1 MPRPKRPFDA
11 VDVDDVKK
19 VKSVEPSYSYKV
31 VEREP
36 EDNSEDVDD
45 PVVKSPRV
53 AAVSSPKLQYSIT
66 TTNTA
71 SRAPA
76 SLLSG
81 PPDNEFVSVVSVPM
95 PCMLCNDKS
104 GAKLRLGQNN
114 IEVTE
119 HYKLCLY
126 NLGILQ
132 EIVEPGPENTT
143 EDGQVLD
150 TFGKRFQY
158 KCLVRDCEKSK
169 RTAKSMS
176 YKEFVFHC
184 YQFHGVMKRSL
195 TAAQKLAKAAD
206 KEKYERLIT
215 TVCDVPGRNLGDP
228 EFRIDEIHDCLLCNG
243 VFKETNKENKEAKG
257 MRLNLC
263 VTRNHYALCM
273 HDDEEG
279 LAFYKKMY
287 PLPEERPDTIHQF
300 KCQEE
305 ECLKDKRFR
314 QGVNYKQFASHN
326 ALYHGGLDMFLE
338 QHPRQEMRDMVD
350 KLRCSKVPDR
360 CYVPDHY
367 GC

>member
-1 MPRPKRPFDA
+1 M
-11 VDVDDVKK
+11 
-19 VKSVEPSYSYKV
+19 
-31 VEREP
+31 
-36 EDNSEDVDD
+36 
-45 PVVKSPRV
+45 
-53 AAVSSPKLQYSIT
+53 
-66 TTNTA
+66 
-71 SRAPA
+71 
-76 SLLSG
+76 G
-81 PPDNEFVSVVSVPM
+81 
-95 PCMLCNDKS
+95 
-104 GAKLRLGQNN
+104 
-114 IEVTE
+114 
-119 HYKLCLY
+119 
-126 NLGILQ
+126 
-132 EIVEPGPENTT
+132 
-143 EDGQVLD
+143 
-150 TFGKRFQY
+150 
-158 KCLVRDCEKSK
+158 

-228 EFRIDEIHDCLLCNG
+228 DFRIDEIHDCLLCNG

-279 LAFYKKMY
+279 LAFYKK
-287 PLPEERPDTIHQF
+287 
-300 KCQEE
+300 
-305 ECLKDKRFR
+305 
-314 QGVNYKQFASHN
+314 FASHN

>member
-1 MPRPKRPFDA
+1 MGNITNCVCITWEFYRRLWSQA
-11 VDVDDVKK
+11 LRILLRMVRYWIH
-19 VKSVEPSYSYKV
+19 SVRGSNISV
-31 VEREP
+31 W
-36 EDNSEDVDD
+36 SEIA
-45 PVVKSPRV
+45 R
-53 AAVSSPKLQYSIT
+53 
-66 TTNTA
+66 
-71 SRAPA
+71 RA
-76 SLLSG
+76 
-81 PPDNEFVSVVSVPM
+81 
-95 PCMLCNDKS
+95 
-104 GAKLRLGQNN
+104 
-114 IEVTE
+114 
-119 HYKLCLY
+119 
-126 NLGILQ
+126 
-132 EIVEPGPENTT
+132 
-143 EDGQVLD
+143 
-150 TFGKRFQY
+150 
-158 KCLVRDCEKSK
+158 

-287 PLPEERPDTIHQF
+287 PLPEERPETIHQF

-338 QHPRQEMRDMVD
+338 KHPRQEMRDMVD